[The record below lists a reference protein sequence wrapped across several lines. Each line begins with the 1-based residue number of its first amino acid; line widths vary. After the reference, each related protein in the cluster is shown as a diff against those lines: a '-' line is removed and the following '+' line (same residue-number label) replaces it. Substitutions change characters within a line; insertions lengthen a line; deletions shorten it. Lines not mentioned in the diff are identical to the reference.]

1 MIGDRCYDID
11 GARAVGTQA
20 LGVAYGY
27 GSREELEKAGASKI
41 AENVEDLRKLLL

>member
-1 MIGDRCYDID
+1 MCIRDR
-11 GARAVGTQA
+11 A

-41 AENVEDLRKLLL
+41 AENVEDLRKLLW